1 MNERILWLLG
11 IQTIKHKVASILID
25 HLNKH

>member
-1 MNERILWLLG
+1 MNERILWLRG
-11 IQTIKHKVASILID
+11 IQTIKHKVASILIE